1 MITGWC
7 KLIRMKTVATI
18 SPDNATEIKIKLKF
32 KRNLEMNNT
41 KKTLNKKMSI
51 LAGAVL
57 AASSSQAAFDEGNA
71 VLFAYASDDA
81 TYFVDL
87 GVTGQD
93 LANSASVDISDA
105 GLGAFLTSNPSAQW
119 TVVAS
124 INDTTRVAGP
134 PAAGASLA
142 NSGVVGTSLSGSAVG
157 TTGSSNDT
165 QRATLNDWLSNVQAA
180 AGGSNSFGVEGTD
193 PVSANAPRNGGFF
206 NDSLIAVGSA
216 SALFYS
222 QANPASG
229 ATLADANVV
238 NLVGG
243 TFNYQAELSSDGTF
257 TANAVPVPAAAWLF
271 GSALAGLGV
280 VRRKK

>member
-1 MITGWC
+1 MMIKK
-7 KLIRMKTVATI
+7 KL
-18 SPDNATEIKIKLKF
+18 
-32 KRNLEMNNT
+32 
-41 KKTLNKKMSI
+41 
-51 LAGAVL
+51 GVL
-57 AASSSQAAFDEGNA
+57 AAAVAAASTAQAAFDEGNA

-124 INDTTRVAGP
+124 INDTTPVAGP

-142 NSGVVGTSLSGSAVG
+142 NSGVVGTSSSGSAVG

-165 QRATLNDWLSNVQAA
+165 QRATLNDWLSDVQAA
-180 AGGSNSFGVEGTD
+180 AGGSSSFGVDGTD

-206 NDSLIAVGSA
+206 NDSLIAVGST

-238 NLVGG
+238 SQVGTAG
-243 TFNYQAELSSDGTF
+243 TPAQSAASL
-257 TANAVPVPAAAWLF
+257 TASGDFSANTGAAVVPVPAAAWLF
-271 GSALAGLGV
+271 GSALAGLTV
-280 VRRKK
+280 ARRRK